1 MLDCVNSAT
10 IAQASRFAAHVSQGR
25 CTVIAGAEQEG
36 VDVVSQDHRSAR
48 DLRVVVADSH
58 HLVRHGLAEVLSSEG
73 ALVTQASDAE
83 TALREVAERHAE
95 VLVVSLDLPGSERGH
110 VVAIARDRWPALA
123 VVALSDTPSHESML
137 QALDLGASAYLA
149 KTAPPERFVST
160 ALRAAAAPGAFV
172 ADDVLAP
179 RRQARGGPRLTPR
192 EAEVLDLAAEG
203 LSVRGISAR
212 LYVSEATTRSHLSG
226 IYRKF
231 GVTSRSQAVLAAE
244 RLGML
249 RT

>member
-1 MLDCVNSAT
+1 
-10 IAQASRFAAHVSQGR
+10 
-25 CTVIAGAEQEG
+25 VIAGAEQEG
-36 VDVVSQDHRSAR
+36 VDVVSQDTRPAHG
-48 DLRVVVADSH
+48 LRVVVADSH
-58 HLVRHGLAEVLSSEG
+58 HLVRHGLADVLTSAG
-73 ALVTQASDAE
+73 AQVTLAQDAE
-83 TALREVAERHAE
+83 SALREVAERGAD

-123 VVALSDTPSHESML
+123 VVALSDETNHEAML
-137 QALDLGASAYLA
+137 QALDLGASAYLP
-149 KTAPPERFVST
+149 KTATPERVVLT
-160 ALRAAAAPGAFV
+160 AVRTAASPGAFV

-192 EAEVLDLAAEG
+192 ESEVLDLAAEG
-203 LSVRGISAR
+203 LTVQGISAR
-212 LYVSEATTRSHLSG
+212 LYVSQATTRSHLSG
-226 IYRKF
+226 IYRKL